1 MLTISHLIPLYR
13 SRRFFDIIAANTVE
27 LAGPDVEIILAD
39 RNGDFEFCDA
49 LRDRF
54 RNLPNVQVLCDQS
67 NVSWVENIGR
77 LIQIARGKYLQ
88 ILPHDDSTSKHA
100 VAALCAAIDS
110 SQDAVLAYGRV
121 RAFDLDGNHKPGCD
135 NLNAREDPQATGW
148 TLEDVL
154 PMYWIGRFGGAF
166 KGVIRTAAAQNPK
179 HVIRATPTTL
189 HSERAWLFSLAL
201 AGRFVFV
208 PTDMLHK
215 RYYPTSTHRSWKFTP
230 EAVDDAA
237 NLMVDVLRITLEDLD
252 IREYAIRDV
261 VSNAAWR
268 THWMRHPEDGKFTY
282 RPLAH
287 PGHFREYRLGW
298 AGQSV

>member
-13 SRRFFDIIAANTVE
+13 SRRFLDVIAANIVE

-39 RNGDFEFCDA
+39 RNGDFELCDI
-49 LRDRF
+49 LREHF
-54 RNLPNVQVLCDQS
+54 QNLPSVQVLCDQS

-100 VAALCAAIDS
+100 VAALCAALDS
-110 SQDAVLAYGRV
+110 SGDAVLAYGRV
-121 RAFDLDGNHKPGCD
+121 RAFDLDGNRMPRRD
-135 NLNAREDPQATGW
+135 ELNASEDPQATSW

-154 PMYWIGRFGGAF
+154 PMFWIGRFGGAF

-201 AGRFVFV
+201 AGRFIYV

-215 RYYPTSTHRSWKFTP
+215 RYYPTSTHRTWTFTP
-230 EAVDDAA
+230 EAVEDVAD
-237 NLMVDVLRITLEDLD
+237 LMVDVLRTALENSDL
-252 IREYAIRDV
+252 REYAIRDV

-268 THWMRHPEDGKFTY
+268 THRMRHPEDGKFTY

-287 PGHFREYRLGW
+287 PGRFREHRLGW
-298 AGQSV
+298 TGQST